1 MASNYTWKLYLI
13 SENVSFTCLP
23 WAIVMSQTW
32 WWWNCRKL
40 NLDFLFFFFNI
51 IFFLYPLKK
60 AEIECIDLFFLNL
73 KHYLSFLSLL
83 LLFFLYPYFC
93 RLESI
98 LSLLVCQKSWRRVSC
113 GQLFCWWLWLRV
125 RSCRWT
131 VRQVSSPFSSNWES
145 SDTKARY
152 ISTEDCCSYFFPLPN
167 VSLWFLTLF
176 LFPFCNLK
184 CVDFLC

>member
-23 WAIVMSQTW
+23 WAIVIMSQTW

-83 LLFFLYPYFC
+83 LLFFFV
-93 RLESI
+93 
-98 LSLLVCQKSWRRVSC
+98 SLLLQAGKHSQPISLSEELKKSQLWTTVLLVTLVEGKKLPVDSQAGQFSVLFKLGEQRYKSKVYLNRR
-113 GQLFCWWLWLRV
+113 LLLLI
-125 RSCRWT
+125 
-131 VRQVSSPFSSNWES
+131 FSSS
-145 SDTKARY
+145 
-152 ISTEDCCSYFFPLPN
+152 
-167 VSLWFLTLF
+167 
-176 LFPFCNLK
+176 
-184 CVDFLC
+184 

>member
-23 WAIVMSQTW
+23 WAIVIMSQTW

-40 NLDFLFFFFNI
+40 NLDFLFFFFYN

-83 LLFFLYPYFC
+83 LLLFFV
-93 RLESI
+93 
-98 LSLLVCQKSWRRVSC
+98 SLLLQAGKHSQPISLSEELKKSQLWTTVLLVTLVEGKKLPVDSQAGQFSVLFKLGEQRYKSKVYLNRR
-113 GQLFCWWLWLRV
+113 LLLLI
-125 RSCRWT
+125 
-131 VRQVSSPFSSNWES
+131 FSSS
-145 SDTKARY
+145 
-152 ISTEDCCSYFFPLPN
+152 
-167 VSLWFLTLF
+167 
-176 LFPFCNLK
+176 
-184 CVDFLC
+184 